1 LGGACR
7 HGLAP
12 ASPFTQIA
20 GLVQGFVQVMSVQWC
35 SNVLRRLAPHMWICR
50 NLIDQVD
57 RPALERVAHV
67 SETNGVFKVVP
78 RSGCSL
84 EEL

>member
-1 LGGACR
+1 
-7 HGLAP
+7 
-12 ASPFTQIA
+12 
-20 GLVQGFVQVMSVQWC
+20 
-35 SNVLRRLAPHMWICR
+35 MWICR

-67 SETNGVFKVVP
+67 SETNGVFKEVP